1 MKRGKLS
8 AREKAEIDSLVESTH
23 EALVETV
30 KALRARQA
38 RRPEAKAS
46 ASK

>member
-1 MKRGKLS
+1 MKKELS
-8 AREKAEIDSLVESTH
+8 VREKAEIDSLVESTH

-30 KALRARQA
+30 KSLRARQTK
-38 RRPEAKAS
+38 RLEAKAA